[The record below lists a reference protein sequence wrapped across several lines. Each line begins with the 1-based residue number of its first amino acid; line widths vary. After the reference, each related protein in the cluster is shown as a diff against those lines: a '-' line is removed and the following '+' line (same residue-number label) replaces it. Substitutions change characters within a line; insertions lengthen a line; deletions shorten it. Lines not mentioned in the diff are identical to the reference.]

1 MPPVETLNTINTKRR
16 THMSVLAPSNQ
27 QEGTGLLNDVDVK
40 FAEVRVVT
48 WDYNG
53 KVAVPVP
60 ALKLTMELDDGSMQD
75 QYYSLG
81 KATDWQPNEDGT
93 QIVAVGKATGIA
105 NNSNSALLINSMV
118 NAGFPENKITD
129 DVRCFEGM
137 TAHMSRIPAPK
148 RGGVVKAPREDGRVF
163 EDTVL
168 VVESIISFPWD
179 KKAPAGKP
187 KTTGAAKPA
196 AAKPA
201 AAPVP
206 EEGEADEVDTRCA
219 EVLLE
224 ILGENPN
231 GVGKSQLPG
240 LALKKVAKE
249 ANKNLIVARI
259 FQEAFLNAEGQPW
272 VFANGKVTMG

>member
-1 MPPVETLNTINTKRR
+1 
-16 THMSVLAPSNQ
+16 MSFLSPENQ
-27 QEGTGLLNDVDVK
+27 QEGTGLLSDVDVK

-53 KVAVPVP
+53 KVPSLVP
-60 ALKLTMELDDGSMQD
+60 ALKVTMELEDGQMQD

-118 NAGFPENKITD
+118 NAGFPENKITN
-129 DVRCFEGM
+129 DVRCFEGI
-137 TAHMSRIPAPK
+137 TAHVARVPAPK
-148 RGGVVKAPREDGRVF
+148 RGGAPKPPREDGKVY

-168 VVESIISFPWD
+168 VVETIISFPWD
-179 KKAPAGKP
+179 KKAASTAGKP
-187 KTTGAAKPA
+187 KTGAAAATKAAPKAAPKA
-196 AAKPA
+196 AAA
-201 AAPVP
+201 AA
-206 EEGEADEVDTRCA
+206 AEVEDDNPIDSRCT

-224 ILGENPN
+224 ILGENPD
-231 GVGKSQLPG
+231 GVGRSQLPG

-249 ANKNLIVARI
+249 ADKNAIVTRI
-259 FQEAFLNAEGQPW
+259 FQEAFLNVEGQPW
-272 VFANGKVTMG
+272 TFAGGRVTMA

>member
-1 MPPVETLNTINTKRR
+1 
-16 THMSVLAPSNQ
+16 MSVLAPENQ
-27 QEGTGLLNDVDVK
+27 QESTGLLNDVDVK

-53 KVAVPVP
+53 KVPSPVP
-60 ALKLTMELDDGSMQD
+60 ALKVTMELEDGNMQD

-93 QIVAVGKATGIA
+93 TIVAVGKATGIA
-105 NNSNSALLINSMV
+105 NNSNSALLINSLV
-118 NAGFPENKITD
+118 NAGFPANKIAD

-137 TAHMSRIPAPK
+137 VAHMSRIPAPK
-148 RGGVVKAPREDGRVF
+148 RGGTPKPPREDGKVY

-168 VVESIISFPWD
+168 VAETIVSFPWD
-179 KKAPAGKP
+179 KKAAAGKP
-187 KTTGAAKPA
+187 KTAGAAATKPA

-201 AAPVP
+201 PTAVD
-206 EEGEADEVDTRCA
+206 EGAEDEVDTRCS

-231 GVGKSQLPG
+231 GLGKSQLPG
-240 LALKKVAKE
+240 LALKKVGKE
-249 ANKNLIVARI
+249 ANKNLIVTRI
-259 FQEAFLNAEGQPW
+259 FQEAFLKAEGQPW
-272 VFANGKVTMG
+272 TFANGKVTMG

>member
-1 MPPVETLNTINTKRR
+1 
-16 THMSVLAPSNQ
+16 MSVLAPENQ
-27 QEGTGLLNDVDVK
+27 QEATGLLNDVDVK

-53 KVAVPVP
+53 KVPSPVP
-60 ALKLTMELDDGSMQD
+60 ALKVTMELEDGSMQD

-93 QIVAVGKATGIA
+93 TIVAVGKATGIA
-105 NNSNSALLINSMV
+105 NNSNSALLINSLV

-137 TAHMSRIPAPK
+137 VAHMSRIPAPK
-148 RGGVVKAPREDGRVF
+148 RGGMPKAPREDGKVY

-168 VVESIISFPWD
+168 VAETIISFPWD

-187 KTTGAAKPA
+187 KTAGAGVAKPTTAKPA
-196 AAKPA
+196 ATTA
-201 AAPVP
+201 ASD
-206 EEGEADEVDTRCA
+206 EGEVNEVDTRCA

-240 LALKKVAKE
+240 LALKKVGKE
-249 ANKNLIVARI
+249 ANKNLIVTRI

-272 VFANGKVTMG
+272 TFANGKVTMG